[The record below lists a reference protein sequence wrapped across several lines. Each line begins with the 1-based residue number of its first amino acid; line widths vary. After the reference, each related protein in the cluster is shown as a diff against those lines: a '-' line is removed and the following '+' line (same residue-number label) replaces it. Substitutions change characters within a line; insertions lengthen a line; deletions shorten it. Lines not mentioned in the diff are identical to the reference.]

1 VIEATRCDA
10 PLLYTPMYLDA
21 ILRLSI
27 EVAPRPERGSR
38 VRANE
43 SQARPLVGCAGARP
57 REPAVAGLRPRAMP
71 TGTPLAKRCHR
82 LYNMLPLLQVAPYQY
97 HRAPVLG
104 DTAQKLAVRAA
115 SDPVAADDCLE
126 PLVESRFPQQAA

>member
-10 PLLYTPMYLDA
+10 PLLYTSMYLDA

-71 TGTPLAKRCHR
+71 TGARLWPNAAIDCCPCRLHHQCHQCC
-82 LYNMLPLLQVAPYQY
+82 M
-97 HRAPVLG
+97 G

-115 SDPVAADDCLE
+115 ADPVAADDCLE